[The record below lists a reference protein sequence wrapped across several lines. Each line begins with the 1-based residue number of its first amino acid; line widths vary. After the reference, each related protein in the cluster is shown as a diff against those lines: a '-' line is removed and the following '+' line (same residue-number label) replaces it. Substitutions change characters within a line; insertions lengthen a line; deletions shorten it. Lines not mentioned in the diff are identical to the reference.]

1 MGTIALS
8 YCLDASDRV
17 VSVSDTYDQFGS
29 ATNGKVE
36 DSQVIGLSIWSFV
49 QGLAL
54 QQALK
59 RFLDRSRTRPGWLP
73 YRCDSPVELRLW
85 KIEAGLDGAALR
97 VTFTQLASRERPPAK
112 KALKG
117 LARPIQL
124 CSWCNGVLEG
134 GRLRWLPLEQ
144 AEQLAGMM
152 LFSPSTVS
160 HILCPLCQC
169 LLHCGDPLANC
180 EHLEKLEVSSR
191 AIVRLTEASRT
202 AG

>member
-1 MGTIALS
+1 M
-8 YCLDASDRV
+8 

-97 VTFTQLASRERPPAK
+97 VTFT
-112 KALKG
+112 
-117 LARPIQL
+117 
-124 CSWCNGVLEG
+124 
-134 GRLRWLPLEQ
+134 
-144 AEQLAGMM
+144 
-152 LFSPSTVS
+152 
-160 HILCPLCQC
+160 
-169 LLHCGDPLANC
+169 
-180 EHLEKLEVSSR
+180 
-191 AIVRLTEASRT
+191 
-202 AG
+202 